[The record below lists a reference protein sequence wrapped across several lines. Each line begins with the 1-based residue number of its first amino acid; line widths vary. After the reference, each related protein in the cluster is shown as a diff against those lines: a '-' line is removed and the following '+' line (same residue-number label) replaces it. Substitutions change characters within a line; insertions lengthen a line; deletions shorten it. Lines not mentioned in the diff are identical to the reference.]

1 MSDEKKDDI
10 QRPYRLEDEETDIYG
25 LHRQAL
31 RESPDPVEGLERPP
45 WWLWVICISLIF
57 WAGFYLGRYGGV
69 FGPEVHLESEGE
81 AVKTVS
87 VSKPEEGQPVAAVDG
102 AEVYNRVCAT
112 CHQQNGQG
120 VPGAFPPLAGSGILT
135 GSDELPIKIV
145 LHGLQGPVTVAGT
158 TYNGVMPAWG
168 GQMSDEEVAA
178 ALTHA
183 RSSWGNSAPA
193 VSVENV
199 KKIRDETSGRTANW
213 TIEELEG
220 K

>member
-1 MSDEKKDDI
+1 MSDEKKNDI

-31 RESPDPVEGLERPP
+31 RESPDPIEGLERPP

-69 FGPEVHLESEGE
+69 FGPEVHLESGGE
-81 AVKTVS
+81 TVKTVS
-87 VSKPEEGQPVAAVDG
+87 VSKPGESAPVAVVDG
-102 AEVYNRVCAT
+102 TEVYNRVCAA

-120 VPGAFPPLAGSGILT
+120 VPGAFPPLAGSNLLT
-135 GSDELPIKIV
+135 GDEALPVKIV

-193 VSVENV
+193 VSADTV
-199 KKIRDETSGRTANW
+199 KKIRGETSGRTTNW
-213 TIEELEG
+213 TIEELEA

>member
-10 QRPYRLEDEETDIYG
+10 QRPYRTEDEETDIYG

-45 WWLWVICISLIF
+45 WWLWVICIFLVF
-57 WAGFYLGRYGGV
+57 WAGFYMGRYGGV

-87 VSKPEEGQPVAAVDG
+87 VSKPGEGAPVASVDG
-102 AEVYNRVCAT
+102 TEVYNRVCAA

-120 VPGAFPPLAGSGILT
+120 VPGAFPPLAGSDLLT
-135 GSDELPIKIV
+135 HNDELPVKIV
-145 LHGLQGPVTVAGT
+145 LHGLKGPVTVAGT

-193 VSVENV
+193 VNAETV
-199 KKIRDETSGRTANW
+199 KKVRGETSGRTANW